1 MDTMTDFADF
11 GADEAAA
18 ADTRAEP
25 LPENPPRPE
34 APVEEDLPPPVE
46 TFAELT
52 LAPAMHDALQS
63 MGYEKPTPVQ
73 GAVIPVALTGRDV
86 IGQAKTGTG
95 KTAAFMIPLL
105 ERLDLDVPQ
114 PQALVLAPT
123 RELVQ
128 QIHAESLRLQ
138 GRRDAR
144 LALIYGGTTY
154 EKQLKAL
161 RDGARIV
168 VGSPGR
174 VYDLIEQGAL
184 RTDKI
189 KVVVLD
195 EADQMLDIGFRPQ
208 LERILRRV
216 PATRQTLLLS
226 ATMSDDVLAL
236 AQRYM
241 HNPVTLNLSRDELS
255 VESIEQ
261 RYITVKPELKYDK
274 LLKLLAREQPRQC
287 LVFCQMKSGV
297 RWLAERLGR
306 KIRGVMGMQGDLPQ
320 SQRNRVMKD
329 LRDGRIRILVATDVV
344 GRGIDVRDIS
354 HVINYDMP
362 DDPEQYV
369 HRIGRTGRMGRDGK
383 AFSLVTPDQGH
394 VLTTIERLMNKE
406 VHQDHVHGTVMAPAR
421 DGGPMVAWET
431 EEVAA
436 PVRNPGGF
444 GFGGRGRSRSGPPR
458 GRGGD
463 RDRKGGGGRDRD
475 RRGSSGGGGGTRGRR

>member
-1 MDTMTDFADF
+1 MTDFSD
-11 GADEAAA
+11 DEAAA
-18 ADTRAEP
+18 P
-25 LPENPPRPE
+25 LPEAAAE
-34 APVEEDLPPPVE
+34 TAPAAAPADDVPPPVA
-46 TFAELT
+46 TFRELNVS
-52 LAPAMHDALQS
+52 PAMHDALNA
-63 MGYEKPTPVQ
+63 MGFEKPTPVQ

-105 ERLDLDVPQ
+105 ERLDLDVAQ

-128 QIHAESLRLQ
+128 QIYTESLKLQ
-138 GRRDAR
+138 GRRDSR
-144 LALIYGGTTY
+144 IALIYGGTTY

-174 VYDLIEQGAL
+174 VYDLMEQGAL
-184 RTDKI
+184 RSDKI
-189 KVVVLD
+189 GMVVLD

-216 PATRQTLLLS
+216 PATRQTMLLS

-241 HNPVTLNLSRDELS
+241 NNPVTLNLSRDELS
-255 VESIEQ
+255 VDKIEQ
-261 RYITVKPELKYDK
+261 RYITVRPELKYDK
-274 LLKLLAREQPRQC
+274 LLKLLAREKPRQC

-297 RWLAERLGR
+297 RWLAEHLGR
-306 KIRGVMGMQGDLPQ
+306 KVRGVMGMQGDLAQ
-320 SQRNRVMKD
+320 SQRNRVMSD

-406 VHQDHVHGTVMAPAR
+406 VKQDFLHGKVVVKSSDPDAPPVEWATEELSAPA
-421 DGGPMVAWET
+421 
-431 EEVAA
+431 
-436 PVRNPGGF
+436 RNPGGF
-444 GFGGRGRSRSGPPR
+444 GFGGRGRPRSGGPPR

-463 RDRKGGGGRDRD
+463 RGGR
-475 RRGSSGGGGGTRGRR
+475 SGGDRGGRGGDRGGRSGGSGGRGRR